1 MFNKKILIAASFLL
15 AGSFHS
21 AMAQG
26 VNAIGLNGMQRY
38 VDFSATSPFSNHQ
51 FFGTWSVGTTN
62 PGSTK
67 FFNMLFQ
74 GKSTG
79 SCFVVITSPASASA
93 SVTDIV
99 AYAGTKKIDD
109 DGPNSSKLPYFKVF
123 TYHDTFIYLSAK
135 DNTHN
140 NRDWN
145 IQTDEHSPST
155 ETECKN
161 LFNNPSVPMY
171 SAQTDAVNPGPTTA
185 N

>member
-26 VNAIGLNGMQRY
+26 VNTIGLNGFQRY
-38 VDFSATSPFSNHQ
+38 VDFSAVSTFSNHQ
-51 FFGTWSVGTTN
+51 KFPTWTVGTTN

-67 FFNMLFQ
+67 FFSLLFQ
-74 GKSTG
+74 GKSAG
-79 SCFVVITSPASASA
+79 SCFIVMTKPASALASA
-93 SVTDIV
+93 TDLV
-99 AYAGTKKIDD
+99 AYSGTKKIDD

-123 TYHDTFIYLSAK
+123 TLHDSFIYISAK

-145 IQTDEHSPST
+145 IQTEEYSPYT
-155 ETECKN
+155 ETQCRN
-161 LFNNPSVPMY
+161 LYQTSIPMY
-171 SAQTDAVNPGPTTA
+171 NAQTEVVNPGPTTA